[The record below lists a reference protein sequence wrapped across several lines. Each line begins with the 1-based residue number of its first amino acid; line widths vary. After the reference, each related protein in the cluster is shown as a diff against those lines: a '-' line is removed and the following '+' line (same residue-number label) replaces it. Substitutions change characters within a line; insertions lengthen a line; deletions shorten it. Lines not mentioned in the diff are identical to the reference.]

1 MNVDEYLET
10 LKTLLLTHPLVK
22 DFHVVGER
30 RTATDA
36 HLRVR
41 AKLVKGF
48 LLEFSE
54 YVQHT
59 IGDIQVITYS
69 HHCTDADNNLFSR
82 WDNTPHFPQLE
93 GFPHHRHIG
102 NPETVRPH
110 SPMDIFRVLD
120 KIAKLLPGNE

>member
-10 LKTLLLTHPLVK
+10 VKTLMLTHPLVK
-22 DFHVVGER
+22 DFHVVRER
-30 RTATDA
+30 RTATDG

-54 YVQHT
+54 YVQQIRGHV
-59 IGDIQVITYS
+59 QVVTYS
-69 HHCTDADNNLFSR
+69 HHCTDAENNLFVR
-82 WDNTPHFPQLE
+82 WDNTPHFPNLE
-93 GFPHHRHIG
+93 GFPHHQHIG
-102 NPETVRPH
+102 GPETVRPH

-120 KIAKLLPGNE
+120 EIAEWLSENG